1 MTWTRDEMAA
11 RAAADLH
18 DGEYVNLGIG
28 IPTLVP
34 NHLPNDID
42 VVIHAENGMLG
53 VGRYPTVDKY
63 DPDIINAAKETVSV
77 RAGAAFFDSS
87 ASFAMIRGGHLDVAI
102 LGAMQVSQ
110 AGDLAN
116 WAVPGRLVKG
126 IGGAMD
132 LIAGARKVVVLMDLL
147 ARDGSAKLV
156 RDCTLPL
163 TGRAVVSRI
172 ITDHGIV
179 DMTSD
184 GLVLVELAPGV
195 VVGDFIAKTEAELAV
210 SSSLAAV

>member
-1 MTWTRDEMAA
+1 MTWTRDQMAA
-11 RAAADLH
+11 RAAADIH

-34 NHLPNDID
+34 NHLPRGVD
-42 VVIHAENGMLG
+42 VVIHAENGVLG
-53 VGRYPTVDKY
+53 VGRYPTLEEY

-77 RAGAAFFDSS
+77 RAGASFFDSS
-87 ASFAMIRGGHLDVAI
+87 SSFAMIRGGHLDVAI

-110 AGDLAN
+110 TGDLAN

-132 LIAGARKVVVLMDLL
+132 LIAGARKVVVLMDLV
-147 ARDGSAKLV
+147 AKDGSAKLV

-163 TGRAVVSRI
+163 TGRAVVSRV

-179 DMTSD
+179 DVTPD
-184 GLVLVELAPGV
+184 GLMLVELAPGV
-195 VVGDFIAKTEAELAV
+195 VVGDVIAKTEADLV
-210 SSSLAAV
+210 VGPSLAAV